1 MPFSYNQLKNILAL
15 LICLISLQASTQA
28 QFIQSG
34 QIEFEVKTNLRKTM
48 GNSTWAE
55 AMKDKL
61 PKFKVSYY
69 RYDFNNQESVYK
81 FDRWE
86 NKESI
91 NEMFRQSDERAV
103 WYTNHAQKKVDMRKD
118 VFGTSFQVMDSLPV
132 IEWKLTNENRV
143 IAGYN
148 CRKAVGRIMDS
159 VYVFAF
165 YTDEILIPGGPCSI
179 HGLPGMVLGMT
190 IPRLYASWMAT
201 KVTPISNVVLPVP
214 EQAKKS
220 FDRKSANATIVEKT
234 KGWRDDSDPESA
246 KWLQLMLWNV
256 LI

>member
-1 MPFSYNQLKNILAL
+1 MHFTLQQLKNILPLFISIL
-15 LICLISLQASTQA
+15 LIKNPVQA
-28 QFIQSG
+28 QFIQAG

-48 GNSTWAE
+48 GNSSWAE

-61 PKFKVSYY
+61 PKFKVSFY
-69 RYDFNNQESVYK
+69 RFDFNNQESVYK

-91 NEMFRQSDERAV
+91 SEMFRQSDERSV
-103 WYTNHAQKKVDMRKD
+103 WYTNHSMKQVDMRKD
-118 VFGTSFQVMDSLPV
+118 VFGTSFQVVDSLPV

-201 KVTPISNVVLPVP
+201 KVTPMTNVVLSVP
-214 EQAKKS
+214 EPAKKS
-220 FDRKSANATIVEKT
+220 FDRKSANTTIVEKT

-246 KWLQLMLWNV
+246 KWIQLMLWNV

>member
-1 MPFSYNQLKNILAL
+1 MTSSYHQLKNFLAL
-15 LICLISLQASTQA
+15 IISLISVQVNSQA

-55 AMKDKL
+55 AMKEKL
-61 PKFKVSYY
+61 PKFKVAYY
-69 RYDFNNQESVYK
+69 RFDFNNQESVYK

-86 NKESI
+86 NKEAI

-103 WYTNHAQKKVDMRKD
+103 WYTNHSIKQLDMRKD
-118 VFGTSFQVMDSLPV
+118 VFGTSFQVLDSLPT

-179 HGLPGMVLGMT
+179 NGLPGMVLGMT
-190 IPRLYASWMAT
+190 IPRLYGSWMAT
-201 KVTPISNVVLPVP
+201 KVTATPNVVVTRP
-214 EQAKKS
+214 ESAKKS
-220 FDRKSANATIVEKT
+220 FDRKSAGATIDEKT
-234 KGWRDDSDPESA
+234 KGWSDDSDPESG

>member
-1 MPFSYNQLKNILAL
+1 MQFSINKLKNTVSLFIAL
-15 LICLISLQASTQA
+15 LLMNGNLSA
-28 QFIQSG
+28 QFIKAG

-48 GNSTWAE
+48 GSSTWAE
-55 AMKDKL
+55 AMKEKL
-61 PKFKVSYY
+61 PKFKVAYY
-69 RYDFNNQESVYK
+69 RFDFNNQESVYK

-86 NKESI
+86 NKEAI

-103 WYTNHAQKKVDMRKD
+103 WYTNHSQKQVDMRKD
-118 VFGTSFQVMDSLPV
+118 VFGTSFQVMDSLPA

-165 YTDEILIPGGPCSI
+165 YTDEIIIPGGPCSI
-179 HGLPGMVLGMT
+179 NGLPGMVLGMT
-190 IPRLYASWMAT
+190 IPRLYGSWMAT
-201 KVTPISNVVLPVP
+201 KVTPMANVVLTRP
-214 EQAKKS
+214 EPAKKS
-220 FDRKSANATIVEKT
+220 FDRKSAKTTIVEKT
-234 KGWRDDSDPESA
+234 KGWTDDSDPESG
-246 KWLQLMLWNV
+246 KWIQLMLWNV